1 MDSSLHRRRGATRST
16 QKLTRHR
23 NIVRAAKRLF
33 GLKGYDATAMED
45 VARAARLAVGTIY
58 NYFPTKTDLVL
69 AIVRRETEELYARG
83 ERIAEDPPA
92 DPIAALA
99 QMCGVMVEGFLRDDR
114 TLMREVFAAAVNS
127 PQTIGAKVFESD
139 LRLVSVLVGL
149 IEKLKIARQ
158 LDGDLDAIRA
168 AGVLYGICMTWIT
181 AYLMTETLT
190 AEMVQD
196 EVRLGIQIATRG
208 MLTPSADAKT
218 AVPPPGEST

>member
-1 MDSSLHRRRGATRST
+1 MDSSSHRRRAPSRST
-16 QKLTRHR
+16 QKLARHR

-33 GLKGYDATAMED
+33 GVKGYEATAMED

-58 NYFPTKTDLVL
+58 NYFPSKTDLVL

-83 ERIAEDPPA
+83 ERIADDPPA

-114 TLMREVFAAAVNS
+114 ALMREVFAAAVNS

-139 LRLVSVLVGL
+139 LRLVSVLVRL
-149 IEKLKIARQ
+149 IEKLKAGRL
-158 LDGDLDAIRA
+158 LDANLDAIRA

-196 EVRLGIQIATRG
+196 EVRRGIEIATRG
-208 MLTPSADAKT
+208 MLTPAADAK
-218 AVPPPGEST
+218 AAPPPSGENT